1 MRWHKMIMKKLKFI
15 PLACMVFMISMLAIG
30 CSNSSSNSEK
40 ESEGEAKTRTVKTI
54 KGDVEVPANPKR
66 IVVNFYQGD
75 LLALGVK
82 PIATEKAEGEVAFK
96 NELDD
101 VATIDKWEPEEVMAL
116 DPDLL
121 IVTSEEDYEK
131 LNKIAPTILIPFGEF
146 STEERVTLLGDAVG
160 KQEEAKKVLDNFSNK
175 VEDSKDKLDKA
186 GVMDKTFTL
195 LESHSGKT
203 WIYGNKYGRGGEIF
217 YDYLDLKAP
226 AVIEKEIIDAD
237 QYREISLEALPEYCG
252 DYVINST
259 WGGKDTLSNNDVWNN
274 TTAVKEGRVIKTS
287 AELYFYV
294 DIYSMDVQLDKFVNA
309 ILDTTNK

>member
-1 MRWHKMIMKKLKFI
+1 MIMKKLKFI

-30 CSNSSSNSEK
+30 CSNSINSDN

-131 LNKIAPTILIPFGEF
+131 LNKIAPKILIPFGEF

-160 KQEEAKKVLDNFSNK
+160 KQEEAKKVLDNFSKK

-237 QYREISLEALPEYCG
+237 QYREISLEALSEYCG

-259 WGGKDTLSNNDVWNN
+259 WGGKDTLSDNDVWNN

-294 DIYSMDVQLDKFVNA
+294 DIYSMDVQLDNFVDA
-309 ILDTTNK
+309 ILATTDK

>member
-1 MRWHKMIMKKLKFI
+1 MKKLKFI

-116 DPDLL
+116 EPDLI
-121 IVTSEEDYEK
+121 IVIDEEQYEK
-131 LNKIAPTILIPFGEF
+131 LHKIAPTILVPF
-146 STEERVTLLGDAVG
+146 TEMSAKERLTLIGDAVG
-160 KQEEAKKVLDNFSNK
+160 KQEEAKKLLNDFDK
-175 VEDSKDKLDKA
+175 KIEESKQKLEKA
-186 GVMDKTFTL
+186 GIMDKTFTL
-195 LESHSGKT
+195 LENNSGKV
-203 WIYGNKYGRGGEIF
+203 WVFGNKWGRGGEVF

-226 AVIEKEIIDAD
+226 DIIEKEIIDGD
-237 QYREISLEALPEYCG
+237 QYRELSLEALPEYCG
-252 DYVINST
+252 DFIIKSV
-259 WGGKDTLSNNDVWNN
+259 WDEKDNLKDNNLWKNIS
-274 TTAVKEGRVIKTS
+274 AVKEDRVITTN
-287 AELYFYV
+287 AELYYYM
-294 DIYSMDVQLDKFVNA
+294 DIYSMNAQLDIFVND
-309 ILDTTNK
+309 ILKTIKK

>member
-1 MRWHKMIMKKLKFI
+1 MIMKKLKFI

-101 VATIDKWEPEEVMAL
+101 VATIDKCEPEEVMAL

>member
-1 MRWHKMIMKKLKFI
+1 
-15 PLACMVFMISMLAIG
+15 
-30 CSNSSSNSEK
+30 
-40 ESEGEAKTRTVKTI
+40 
-54 KGDVEVPANPKR
+54 
-66 IVVNFYQGD
+66 

-226 AVIEKEIIDAD
+226 AVIEKEINDAD
-237 QYREISLEALPEYCG
+237 QYREISLEALSEYCG

-294 DIYSMDVQLDKFVNA
+294 DIYSMDVQLDNFVDA
-309 ILDTTNK
+309 ILATTDK

>member
-1 MRWHKMIMKKLKFI
+1 MKKLKFI

-30 CSNSSSNSEK
+30 CSNSINSDN

-160 KQEEAKKVLDNFSNK
+160 KQEEAKKVLDNFSKK

-237 QYREISLEALPEYCG
+237 QYREISLEAL
-252 DYVINST
+252 INST
-259 WGGKDTLSNNDVWNN
+259 WGGKDTLSDNDVWNN

-294 DIYSMDVQLDKFVNA
+294 DIYSMDVQLDNFVDA
-309 ILDTTNK
+309 ILATTDK

>member
-1 MRWHKMIMKKLKFI
+1 MKKLKFI

>member
-1 MRWHKMIMKKLKFI
+1 MIMKKLKFI

-30 CSNSSSNSEK
+30 CSNSINSDN

-160 KQEEAKKVLDNFSNK
+160 KQEEAKKVLDNFSKK

-217 YDYLDLKAP
+217 YDYLELKAP

-237 QYREISLEALPEYCG
+237 QYREISLEALSEYCG

-259 WGGKDTLSNNDVWNN
+259 WGGKDTLSDNDVWNN

-294 DIYSMDVQLDKFVNA
+294 DIYSMDVQLDNFVDA
-309 ILDTTNK
+309 ILATTDK

>member
-1 MRWHKMIMKKLKFI
+1 MIMKKLKFI

-30 CSNSSSNSEK
+30 CSNSINSDN

-160 KQEEAKKVLDNFSNK
+160 KQEEAKKVLDNFSKK

-237 QYREISLEALPEYCG
+237 QYREISLEAL
-252 DYVINST
+252 
-259 WGGKDTLSNNDVWNN
+259 WN
-274 TTAVKEGRVIKTS
+274 
-287 AELYFYV
+287 
-294 DIYSMDVQLDKFVNA
+294 
-309 ILDTTNK
+309 

>member
-1 MRWHKMIMKKLKFI
+1 MIMKKLKFI

-30 CSNSSSNSEK
+30 CSNSINSDN

-160 KQEEAKKVLDNFSNK
+160 KQEEAKKVLDNFSKK

-237 QYREISLEALPEYCG
+237 QYREISLEALSEYCG

-259 WGGKDTLSNNDVWNN
+259 WGGKDTLSDNDVWNN

-294 DIYSMDVQLDKFVNA
+294 DIYSMDVQLDNFVDA
-309 ILDTTNK
+309 ILATTDK